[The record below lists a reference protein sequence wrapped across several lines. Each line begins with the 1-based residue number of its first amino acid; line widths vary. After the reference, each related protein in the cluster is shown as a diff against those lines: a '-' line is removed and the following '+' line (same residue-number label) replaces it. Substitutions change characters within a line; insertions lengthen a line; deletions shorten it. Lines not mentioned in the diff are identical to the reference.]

1 MMIVTIIVTTFVT
14 TLRL

>member
-1 MMIVTIIVTTFVT
+1 MTIVTIIVTTFVT